1 MTTPSSVHAIVSNIK
16 ASVAQRLLPPGY
28 RWAAWAGRR
37 QSPCRWRRVS
47 PRQGSVQREDGEVF
61 PGEEAAREGA
71 YARGGHG
78 GEPRERRVV
87 VAKRTAVGETGR
99 EGRAARGGRRVGAR
113 LGRCEVA
120 PG

>member
-16 ASVAQRLLPPGY
+16 ASVAERLLPPDTDGPHGQG
-28 RWAAWAGRR
+28 AAKVRVGEEECPPGRA
-37 QSPCRWRRVS
+37 
-47 PRQGSVQREDGEVF
+47 SVQREDGEVL

-71 YARGGHG
+71 YARGRHG

-120 PG
+120 P